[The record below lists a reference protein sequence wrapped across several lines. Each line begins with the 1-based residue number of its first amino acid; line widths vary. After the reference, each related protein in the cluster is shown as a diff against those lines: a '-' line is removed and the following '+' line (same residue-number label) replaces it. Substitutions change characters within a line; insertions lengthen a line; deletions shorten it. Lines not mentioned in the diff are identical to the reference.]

1 MASGMGYSAI
11 GMALLGVALPVLGAT
26 LPAGAE
32 IEIRLKTKIATD
44 TSKPVDAI
52 EAVVIAPVSDEGR
65 VVIPAGSKVL
75 GSVLSVHQSAM
86 PGAHATLDLEFTG
99 LQRPSEDSIKISARV
114 SDVDNARETVSAKG
128 VIQGGGRTMWHR
140 GDKEEPD
147 PEEESGTVTAVGRR
161 ITGSVKEVFS
171 HTTKATIS
179 YLPGCEMTIK
189 LRMPLDIADL
199 ANPPTVPPIGQ
210 ASALSALVNA
220 QPFRA
225 RAQKPPKPSDMTNLM
240 FLGSR
245 EQVEKAFK
253 DAGWAEAA
261 HLNVKTGLE
270 TFGAIATHRSYDQA
284 PMSVLLLLG
293 QPPDLVFEKMNNTF
307 AKRHHL
313 RVWHT
318 TAFHGMQVWVT
329 AATHDI
335 GISFSSKDHTF
346 IHKIDSAIDRE
357 RTKVTGDLIFS
368 GHVRAMALVNRP
380 EAPRET
386 ENATGDKV
394 TTDGKMAVLELR

>member
-1 MASGMGYSAI
+1 MGCRAI
-11 GMALLGVALPVLGAT
+11 GAVFLCVALPVLGAT

-32 IEIRLKTKIATD
+32 IEIRLKTAIATD

-52 EAVVIAPVSDEGR
+52 EAVVIAPVSEGGR
-65 VVIPAGSKVL
+65 VVIPAGSKLL

-86 PGAHATLDLEFTG
+86 PGAHATLDVEFTE
-99 LQRPSEDSIKISARV
+99 LQRPSESAVKLAAKV
-114 SDVDNARETVSAKG
+114 SEVDNARETVNAKG

-140 GDKEEPD
+140 GAKEEPD
-147 PEEESGTVTAVGRR
+147 PDEETSGVSAVPRQIAG
-161 ITGSVKEVFS
+161 GVKEVFS
-171 HTTKATIS
+171 HTAKSTIS
-179 YLPGCEMTIK
+179 YLPGVEMTIR
-189 LRMPLDIADL
+189 LRQSLDLADL
-199 ANPPTVPPIGQ
+199 DHPPAVPPIGW
-210 ASALSALVNA
+210 ASELSALVNA

-225 RAQKPPKPSDMTNLM
+225 RAQKPPKASDMTNLM
-240 FLGSR
+240 FLGSQ

-253 DAGWAEAA
+253 DAGWMAAA

-270 TFGAIATHRSYDQA
+270 TIGAIATQRSYDQA

-313 RVWHT
+313 RVWR
-318 TAFHGMQVWVT
+318 TATFHGMAVWVI

-335 GISFSSKDHTF
+335 GVSFSSKDHTF
-346 IHKIDSAIDRE
+346 IHKIDSAIDHE
-357 RTKVTGDLIFS
+357 RTKVINDLIFG
-368 GHVRAMALVNRP
+368 GHVRAMSLVDRP

>member
-1 MASGMGYSAI
+1 MGFRTI
-11 GMALLGVALPVLGAT
+11 GVAFLGVALPVLGAT
-26 LPAGAE
+26 LPVGAE
-32 IEIRLKTKIATD
+32 IEIRLKNKIATD

-52 EAVVIAPVSDEGR
+52 EAVVIAPVSVDGR
-65 VVIPAGSKVL
+65 VIIPAGSKVL
-75 GSVLSVHQSAM
+75 GSVLSVHQSAR
-86 PGAHATLDLEFTG
+86 PGAHATLDLEFTD
-99 LQRPSEDSIKISARV
+99 LQRPSEAGVNISAKASEV
-114 SDVDNARETVSAKG
+114 NNARETVNEKG
-128 VIQGGGRTMWHR
+128 IIQGGGRTMWHR

-147 PEEESGTVTAVGRR
+147 PEDESGGVTAVPRH
-161 ITGSVKEVFS
+161 IVGSVREVFS
-171 HTTKATIS
+171 HTATNTIS

-189 LRMPLDIADL
+189 LRQPLELADL
-199 ANPPTVPPIGQ
+199 AHPPTVPPISP

-240 FLGSR
+240 FLGSK

-270 TFGAIATHRSYDQA
+270 TFGAIATQRSYDQA

-318 TAFHGMQVWVT
+318 AAFHGMQVWVT

-357 RTKVTGDLIFS
+357 RTKVTNDLVFS
-368 GHVRAMALVNRP
+368 DHVRALSLVNRP

-394 TTDGKMAVLELR
+394 VTDGKMAVLELR